1 MDDPPVA
8 GEHSTPDDTRP
19 AVSWVVLDV
28 GETIVDETR
37 MWHEWADI
45 LGVPRFTLAAS
56 LGAVIA
62 RGEHHSRV
70 FELVAPGIA
79 RQAAREARPGT
90 PIPMRVEAG
99 DLYPDAIVA
108 IDGLRRA
115 GFRVGVAGNQ
125 PTATEAALQSIGLDL
140 DLVASSEGWGATKPE
155 RAFFERLVEMA
166 GVPASEVAYVGDR
179 LDNDVWPSLAAGLLP
194 VFLRR
199 GPWGRIQETMGPL
212 PAEAIVIDGLA
223 ELVERL
229 RPLASTPAPLA
240 TASSR
245 RAGGRA

>member
-1 MDDPPVA
+1 MTTDDPLVA
-8 GEHSTPDDTRP
+8 GERSTADDTRP

-45 LGVPRFTLAAS
+45 VGVPRFALAAG

-70 FELVAPGIA
+70 FDLVAPGID
-79 RQAAREARPGT
+79 RHAARDARPDR
-90 PIPMRVEAG
+90 PIPMRIEAG
-99 DLYPDAIVA
+99 DLYPDARVA

-125 PTATEAALQSIGLDL
+125 PTATESALQALGLEL
-140 DLVASSEGWGATKPE
+140 DLVASSEGWGVTKPE
-155 RAFFERLVEMA
+155 RAFFERLVSVT
-166 GVPASEVAYVGDR
+166 GVPAAEVAYVGDR
-179 LDNDVWPSLAAGLLP
+179 LDNDVWPSLAAGMLP
-194 VFLRR
+194 IFLRR
-199 GPWGRIQETMGPL
+199 GPWARIQETMGPV
-212 PAEAIVIDGLA
+212 PAEAVVIDELA

-229 RPLASTPAPLA
+229 RPVLPSTPRA
-240 TASSR
+240 
-245 RAGGRA
+245 AGGRG

>member
-1 MDDPPVA
+1 MDDPPTI
-8 GEHSTPDDTRP
+8 GEPSTPPDARP
-19 AVSWVVLDV
+19 AVSWVVFDV

-70 FELVAPGIA
+70 FELVAPGID
-79 RQAAREARPGT
+79 RQAAREARPDR
-90 PIPMRVEAG
+90 PIPMRVELD
-99 DLYPDAIVA
+99 DLYPDAIAA

-115 GFRVGVAGNQ
+115 GFWVGVAGNQ

-140 DLVASSEGWGATKPE
+140 DLVASSEGLGATKPD
-155 RAFFERLVEMA
+155 RAFFERIVEVA
-166 GVPASEVAYVGDR
+166 GVPAAEMAYVGDR
-179 LDNDVWPSLAAGLLP
+179 LDNDVWPSLAAGLVP

-199 GPWGRIQETMGPL
+199 GPWARIQETMGPV
-212 PAEAIVIDGLA
+212 PAGAIVIDGLA

-229 RPLASTPAPLA
+229 RPLIPGHPRLT
-240 TASSR
+240 
-245 RAGGRA
+245 GGRA

>member
-1 MDDPPVA
+1 MT
-8 GEHSTPDDTRP
+8 GEPSTPADTRA

-45 LGVPRFTLAAS
+45 LGVPRFTLAAA

-62 RGEHHSRV
+62 RAEHHTRV
-70 FELVAPGIA
+70 FELVAPGID
-79 RQAAREARPGT
+79 RQAARQARPGT
-90 PIPMRVEAG
+90 PIPMRVEPG
-99 DLYPDAIVA
+99 DLYPDVIDA

-125 PTATEAALQSIGLDL
+125 PTATEAALRSIGLDL

-155 RAFFERLVEMA
+155 PAFFERLVEVA
-166 GVPASEVAYVGDR
+166 GVPAPEVAYVGDR

-199 GPWGRIQETMGPL
+199 GPWGRIQETMGPV

-223 ELVERL
+223 ELVDRL
-229 RPLASTPAPLA
+229 RPLPPG
-240 TASSR
+240 SSR
-245 RAGGRA
+245 LVGGSA

>member
-1 MDDPPVA
+1 MTMDDPLVA
-8 GEHSTPDDTRP
+8 GERSTPGDTRP

-45 LGVPRFTLAAS
+45 VGVPRFALAAA

-70 FELVAPGIA
+70 FDLVAPGID
-79 RQAAREARPGT
+79 RHAARDAQPGR
-90 PIPMRVEAG
+90 PIPMRIEAG
-99 DLYPDAIVA
+99 DLYPDARVA

-125 PTATEAALQSIGLDL
+125 PTATESALQALGLDL
-140 DLVASSEGWGATKPE
+140 DLVASSEGWGVTKPE
-155 RAFFERLVEMA
+155 RAFFERLVSVA
-166 GVPASEVAYVGDR
+166 GVPAAEVAYVGDR
-179 LDNDVWPSLAAGLLP
+179 LDNDVWPSLAAGMLP

-199 GPWGRIQETMGPL
+199 GPWARIQETMGPV
-212 PAEAIVIDGLA
+212 PAEAVVIDELA
-223 ELVERL
+223 ELLERL
-229 RPLASTPAPLA
+229 RPVVPTTPRP
-240 TASSR
+240 
-245 RAGGRA
+245 AGGRA

>member
-1 MDDPPVA
+1 M
-8 GEHSTPDDTRP
+8 RP

-45 LGVPRFTLAAS
+45 LGVPRFTLAAA

-70 FELVAPGIA
+70 FELVAPGID
-79 RQAAREARPGT
+79 RQAARDAWPGRPV
-90 PIPMRVEAG
+90 PMRVEPG
-99 DLYPDAIVA
+99 DLYPDARDA

-125 PTATEAALQSIGLDL
+125 PAATEAALEGMALEL
-140 DLVASSEGWGATKPE
+140 DLVATSEGWGAAKPE
-155 RAFFERLVEMA
+155 RAFFERLVEIA
-166 GVPASEVAYVGDR
+166 GVPAAEVAYVGDR
-179 LDNDVWPSLAAGLLP
+179 LDYDVWPSLAAGLLP

-199 GPWGRIQETMGPL
+199 GPWARIQETTGPV
-212 PAEAIVIDGLA
+212 PAEAIVIDGLV

-229 RPLASTPAPLA
+229 RPLAPAAPRL
-240 TASSR
+240 
-245 RAGGRA
+245 AGGRA